1 MQRSQKEVR
10 LPSRVYLATLLTIF
24 FAKHLSAGIALS
36 AAENRQ
42 AFRRNS
48 DTPAEWTKSAA
59 TKPFLESTRV
69 GMLSRVENPR
79 AAGHQ
84 WQGQA
89 RPWPRS
95 ARPDRSA
102 QLRRRRPRRSSE
114 APPCPGHPRQIP
126 ERPGLAKQRSDDGSI
141 DRPQRIDRRTLGVQL
156 GPQTAGETQ
165 VTPLSSQG

>member
-24 FAKHLSAGIALS
+24 LLNTSRPALPS
-36 AAENRQ
+36 RRRKRQ
-42 AFRRNS
+42 ACRRNS
-48 DTPAEWTKSAA
+48 DTPAEWTKSAGNKA
-59 TKPFLESTRV
+59 
-69 GMLSRVENPR
+69 LSGIDARRDAQPCR
-79 AAGHQ
+79 KSAGRGHQ

-95 ARPDRSA
+95 ARQIDRRSFA
-102 QLRRRRPRRSSE
+102 GGAPVGLRKRRP
-114 APPCPGHPRQIP
+114 APVIP
-126 ERPGLAKQRSDDGSI
+126 DKFQERPGLAKQRSDDGSI